1 MNMSK
6 EKKHRVAI
14 VGCGNVGRFAAHA
27 ILASK
32 DLELVGMVRR
42 PTSLHANV
50 PPELASIPV
59 VSSIEGLDHVEV
71 ACLAVP
77 TRQVPKYA
85 KEILNLG
92 INTVDSYD
100 IHHELV
106 HVKKTLDSIARQK
119 GSVAVIS
126 AGWDPGTDSLI
137 RVILEIMAPLG
148 ITTINFGPGMSMGHT
163 TAVKA
168 IPGVKDAIAVTYP
181 KGSGVH
187 RRMVYVEL
195 DEGADFDMVRE
206 AIITDPY
213 FSHDETVVMSTDNVR
228 DLKDLGHGVMIE
240 RKGVAGISS
249 NQRFKFEMSI
259 NNPAVTGQIM
269 VGAARASLKQSPG
282 AYTLP
287 ELPLIDFL
295 HGDKDSLLARLV

>member
-1 MNMSK
+1 MSN
-6 EKKHRVAI
+6 EKKHRVAVI
-14 VGCGNVGRFAAHA
+14 GYGNVGRFAAQA
-27 ILASK
+27 ILASE
-32 DLELVGMVRR
+32 DLELAGIVRR
-42 PTSLHANV
+42 PESLSALV
-50 PPELASIPV
+50 PPELADTPV
-59 VSSIEGLDHVEV
+59 VTSIENLDHVEV
-71 ACLAVP
+71 AFLAVP

-85 KEILNLG
+85 EEILRLG

-100 IHHELV
+100 IHDELV
-106 HVKKTLDSIARQK
+106 RVKKTLDSVARHA

-137 RVILEIMAPLG
+137 RAILEIMAPLG
-148 ITTINFGPGMSMGHT
+148 ITTTNFGPGMSMGHT

-168 IPGVKDAIAVTYP
+168 IPGVKDALSITCP

-195 DEGADFDMVRE
+195 DEGADFDTVRE
-206 AIITDPY
+206 AVITDPY
-213 FSHDETVVMSTDNVR
+213 FSNDETIVMRTDNVGN
-228 DLKDLGHGVMIE
+228 LKDLGHGVMIE
-240 RKGVAGISS
+240 RKGVSGISS
-249 NQRFKFEMSI
+249 NQRFRFEMSI
-259 NNPAVTGQIM
+259 NNPAATGQIM

-295 HGDKDSLLARLV
+295 YGDKDSLLAKLV